1 MSAPFLNAVEPSANH
16 GTPAIPSSMYSSI
29 EEIARLRGLEEAT
42 PDVVAAVLEE
52 AARLSG
58 EVLAPI
64 NQEGDRQ
71 GSQLIDGV
79 VRTPGPWRAAYKT
92 FVEGGWN
99 GAVNE
104 PEYGGMGLPWL
115 VNAAVQEMIHG
126 ANMSFALCPMLTQS
140 AIEAIALNAPSSSR
154 RASCGKWSR
163 ASGPGR

>member
-1 MSAPFLNAVEPSANH
+1 MLQ
-16 GTPAIPSSMYSSI
+16 
-29 EEIARLRGLEEAT
+29 
-42 PDVVAAVLEE
+42 E

-71 GSQLIDGV
+71 GSRLIDGV
-79 VRTPGPWRAAYKT
+79 VRTPDRWQEAYTT

-140 AIEAIALNAPSSSR
+140 GIEAIALNGSDAAEGALPAENGLGRVDRNDEPDGTASR
-154 RASCGKWSR
+154 L
-163 ASGPGR
+163 GPERCTHARRTPKATIT